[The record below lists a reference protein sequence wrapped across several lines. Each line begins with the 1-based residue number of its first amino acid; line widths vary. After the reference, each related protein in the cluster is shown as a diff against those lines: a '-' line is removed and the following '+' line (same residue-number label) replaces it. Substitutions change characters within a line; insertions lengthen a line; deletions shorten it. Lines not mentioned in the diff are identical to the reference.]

1 MSASSVPTASAETL
15 WRVPIAWLFSS
26 IGKKFVVALT
36 GAAMVLFVIGHMVG
50 NFTIFFGPDVINAYA
65 MHLRDLGPLLWV
77 IRLGLLA
84 TVALHVIFTMLVW
97 KENQLARP
105 QKYAVS
111 APMKTTVF
119 ARTMRLSGLIVLS
132 FIAFHLAHFTLHFIQ
147 PENAVYHTELHGR
160 KVHDVY
166 AMVVLGFRNPFVS
179 GFYIFALALVAF
191 HLSHGIGSLFQTLG
205 LSNNTLRPVME
216 AGARVVAWA
225 LFVGYSSIPLSIQVF
240 GLGKGIV
247 P

>member
-1 MSASSVPTASAETL
+1 MSASSASTASVQTL
-15 WRVPIAWLFSS
+15 WQVPLAWIFSS
-26 IGKKFVVALT
+26 IGKKFVVAVT
-36 GAAMVLFVIGHMVG
+36 GAAMVLFVIGHLLG
-50 NFTIFFGPDVINAYA
+50 NTTIFFGPDAVNSYA

-77 IRLGLLA
+77 ARIGLLA
-84 TVALHVIFTMLVW
+84 AIGLHVFFTMLLW
-97 KENQLARP
+97 KENQAARP

-119 ARTMRLSGLIVLS
+119 ARTMRLSGLIVLA
-132 FIAFHLAHFTLHFIQ
+132 FVAFHLAHFTWHWVQ
-147 PENAVYHTELHGR
+147 PSNAEFHTQLDGR
-160 KVHDVY
+160 EVHNVY

-179 GFYIFALALVAF
+179 IFYIFSLGLVAF

-205 LSNNTLRPVME
+205 LSNSTVRPAYE
-216 AGARVVAWA
+216 TAAKALAWL
-225 LFVGYSSIPLSIQVF
+225 LFAGYSAIPISILVF